1 MPAQIENVPSKRMLK
16 PLILSIQ
23 QTKSKQ
29 MRPIFTQFLQAALGT
44 YITFY
49 TLHFIFE
56 CLCASHP
63 HPIKPIFDR
72 KLAYANAAQVSRDR
86 KL

>member
-49 TLHFIFE
+49 TLHFIF
-56 CLCASHP
+56 
-63 HPIKPIFDR
+63 
-72 KLAYANAAQVSRDR
+72 ANVFVLRTLTQSNPSKRQKIGLR
-86 KL
+86 ER

>member
-49 TLHFIFE
+49 TLHFIF
-56 CLCASHP
+56 
-63 HPIKPIFDR
+63 
-72 KLAYANAAQVSRDR
+72 ANVFVLRTLTQSNPSKRQKIGLR
-86 KL
+86 EH